1 METISWE
8 DRDGARWIALEGELD
23 HEGCALVRERFG
35 SAVREGEG
43 DVVVVLEGVTFL
55 SSMGVGMLL
64 RARETLEKQ
73 GRRLYQDPR
82 RQVLR
87 ALERPQIALQRYHL
101 VAVHQFD
108 DAGGTDQ
115 ALCAGLV
122 PGGSQHAVDEMG
134 GKLAPQ

>member
-73 GRRLYQDPR
+73 GRRLKLTGIGTAVR
-82 RQVLR
+82 R
-87 ALERPQIALQRYHL
+87 ALELMNLTEVFEL
-101 VAVHQFD
+101 V
-108 DAGGTDQ
+108 
-115 ALCAGLV
+115 
-122 PGGSQHAVDEMG
+122 
-134 GKLAPQ
+134 